1 MDLRPGV
8 GPGYGPVMSMITWA
22 ALLGAIALEVAGTTM
37 LQASQQFTRVWPTA
51 GMAVCYG
58 LAFYLLSIALRQ
70 MPVGI
75 AYAIWSGLGVV
86 LISVIGLFLFKQK
99 LDLPAIIGLVMIIGG
114 VVVINLFSKSVT
126 H

>member
-1 MDLRPGV
+1 MTL
-8 GPGYGPVMSMITWA
+8 ITWA
-22 ALLGAIALEVAGTTM
+22 ALLGAIALEVAGTTL
-37 LQASQQFTRVWPTA
+37 LQASQQFTRPWPTA

-86 LISVIGLFLFKQK
+86 LISVIGAVVFRQR
-99 LDLPAIIGLVMIIGG
+99 LDLPATVGLAMIVGG
-114 VVVINLFSKSVT
+114 VVVINLFSKTVG

>member
-1 MDLRPGV
+1 
-8 GPGYGPVMSMITWA
+8 MSVVTWA
-22 ALLGAIALEVAGTTM
+22 ALLGAIGLEVVGTTL
-37 LQASQQFTRVWPTA
+37 LQQSQQFSRPWQTA

-58 LAFYLLSIALRQ
+58 LAFYLLSVALKQ

-86 LISVIGLFLFKQK
+86 AISVIGAVVFRQR
-99 LDLPAIIGLVMIIGG
+99 LDLPAVAGLAMIVGGVMIIN
-114 VVVINLFSKSVT
+114 IFSKTVV

>member
-1 MDLRPGV
+1 
-8 GPGYGPVMSMITWA
+8 MSPTTWM
-22 ALLGAIALEVAGTTM
+22 ALLGAIGLEVAGTSL
-37 LQASQQFTRVWPTA
+37 LQASAQFTRAWPTA

-86 LISVIGLFLFKQK
+86 LISVIGTVVFRQR
-99 LDLPAIIGLVMIIGG
+99 LDLPAMVGLAMIVGG
-114 VVVINLFSKSVT
+114 VVVINLFSKTVG

>member
-1 MDLRPGV
+1 
-8 GPGYGPVMSMITWA
+8 MSLVTWA

-37 LQASQQFTRVWPTA
+37 LQASQQFTRVWPAA

-86 LISVIGLFLFKQK
+86 LISVIGTVVFRQR
-99 LDLPAIIGLVMIIGG
+99 LDLPAMVGLAMIVGG
-114 VVVINLFSKSVT
+114 VVVINLFSKTVG

>member
-1 MDLRPGV
+1 MNP
-8 GPGYGPVMSMITWA
+8 ITWA
-22 ALLGAIALEVAGTTM
+22 ALLGAIGFEVLGTTL
-37 LQASQQFTRVWPTA
+37 LQQSQQFTRLWPTVGLA
-51 GMAVCYG
+51 LCYG
-58 LAFYLLSIALRQ
+58 LAFYLLTIALKQ
-70 MPVGI
+70 MPVGL

-99 LDLPAIIGLVMIIGG
+99 LDLPAVVGLVMIVGG

>member
-1 MDLRPGV
+1 
-8 GPGYGPVMSMITWA
+8 MSLATWA

-37 LQASQQFTRVWPTA
+37 LQASQQFTRAWPTA

-58 LAFYLLSIALRQ
+58 LAFYLLSIALKQ

-86 LISVIGLFLFKQK
+86 AISLIGLVVFRQRLDLAAVIGLT
-99 LDLPAIIGLVMIIGG
+99 MIVGG
-114 VVVINLFSKSVT
+114 VVVINLFSRAAT

>member
-1 MDLRPGV
+1 
-8 GPGYGPVMSMITWA
+8 MSPLTWA

-86 LISVIGLFLFKQK
+86 LISVIGAVVFRQR
-99 LDLPAIIGLVMIIGG
+99 LDLPAMVGLAMIVGG
-114 VVVINLFSKSVT
+114 VMVINLFSNTVG

>member
-1 MDLRPGV
+1 MNL
-8 GPGYGPVMSMITWA
+8 ITWA
-22 ALLGAIALEVAGTTM
+22 ALLGAIALEVAGTTL
-37 LQASQQFTRVWPTA
+37 LQASQQFTRPWPTA

-86 LISVIGLFLFKQK
+86 LISVIGAVVFRQR
-99 LDLPAIIGLVMIIGG
+99 LDPPAIAGLAMIVGG
-114 VVVINLFSKSVT
+114 VVVINLFSRTVG

>member
-1 MDLRPGV
+1 
-8 GPGYGPVMSMITWA
+8 MSPLTWA

-37 LQASQQFTRVWPTA
+37 LQASQQFTRAWATA

-86 LISVIGLFLFKQK
+86 LISVIGTVVFRQR
-99 LDLPAIIGLVMIIGG
+99 LDLPAMVGLAMIVGG
-114 VVVINLFSKSVT
+114 VVVINLFSKTVG

>member
-1 MDLRPGV
+1 MNPT
-8 GPGYGPVMSMITWA
+8 TWA
-22 ALLGAIALEVAGTTM
+22 ALLGAIGLEVAGTSL
-37 LQASQQFTRVWPTA
+37 LQASHQFTRAWPTA

-58 LAFYLLSIALRQ
+58 LAFYLLSIALKQ

-86 LISVIGLFLFKQK
+86 AISLIGLVLFKQR
-99 LDLPAIIGLVMIIGG
+99 LDLPAVIGLTMIVGG
-114 VVVINLFSKSVT
+114 VLVINLFSRAAT